1 MIDLSNLPDLIKNN
15 SASDAEIKEVEDL
28 MKVKLPHTYKNLL
41 KYTNGFSIGG
51 GLLIYGTDD
60 IIERNATWEVNEY
73 ANGYVAIGDDGGG
86 NVFLMLQRIEE
97 TAVLMV
103 NGGVMNPN
111 YATVISSDF
120 NDWINSGC
128 FIETAEETTND
139 FPDNCSIILIKSPNG
154 GLNGSKNL
162 PFTLA
167 QEFPYG
173 KAKKLIEKLGELGS
187 VLNLTFSLSKY
198 SSRYNDSRR

>member
-1 MIDLSNLPDLIKNN
+1 ML
-15 SASDAEIKEVEDL
+15 
-28 MKVKLPHTYKNLL
+28 KLPHTYKNLL

-60 IIERNATWEVNEY
+60 IVERNTTWEVNKY
-73 ANGYVAIGDDGGG
+73 ANGYIAIGDDGGG

-97 TAVLMV
+97 TAVLIV

-154 GLNGSKNL
+154 GLKELVKIKNKLGIPISTADLLNGSRNL
-162 PFTLA
+162 PFTLV

-173 KAKKLIEKLGELGS
+173 KAKKLIGKLGELGT
-187 VLNLTFSLSKY
+187 VLNLTASLSKY
-198 SSRYNDSRR
+198 RSRDNDYGR